1 MTAESV
7 HAGVAR
13 LFRDRLNLE
22 VESADLDLF
31 DSGLLDSMSFVELLV
46 QLEKEFGIAVSV
58 DDVDIDKFRSID
70 AIAAFVHG
78 SLMHG
83 AVTGALIRGLA

>member
-7 HAGVAR
+7 HAGVAG

-70 AIAAFVHG
+70 AIAAFVRG
-78 SLMHG
+78 SLIHG